1 LTETVA
7 TMAMMAGWMRR
18 SGFWFTLVL
27 ALAVCASAQESSVP
41 TEPAAPVE
49 SVEEASFGETT
60 PPPVVLY
67 GSDESEGS
75 EEPSGGTGPASDG
88 GARPAESAED
98 EAASQDAAPNAP
110 SDDPL
115 LAATRAIM
123 SGETDA
129 ESGADGDAPGGKY
142 TSQTRG
148 MLYKAAR
155 TMAALL
161 FVLALIL
168 LVSFFVKK
176 KGKGIPLLAGS
187 HLGSVMGK
195 VRLSQRATLHFVRC
209 GGRVLVV
216 GVTPNDISMIAE
228 FDETAFDMDDEEQA
242 SALGAGADS
251 AVGFLAQLKSNMAQM
266 KQNDE
271 AESEN
276 AGVGEDADIASLK
289 GEIHRLQ
296 EYLREPPSDSSE

>member
-1 LTETVA
+1 MTKTVV
-7 TMAMMAGWMRR
+7 TMAGWMR
-18 SGFWFTLVL
+18 SSSFWFTLFLV
-27 ALAVCASAQESSVP
+27 LAVCASAQEPSAP
-41 TEPAAPVE
+41 TEPALPVE
-49 SVEEASFGETT
+49 SVEDASFGETT

-67 GSDESEGS
+67 GDDESEGR
-75 EEPSGGTGPASDG
+75 EESAGETEAVSADE
-88 GARPAESAED
+88 AQPAEAGEG
-98 EAASQDAAPNAP
+98 EAASQDAAPSAP
-110 SDDPL
+110 PDDSL

-129 ESGADGDAPGGKY
+129 ESGADGDASGGEY
-142 TSQTRG
+142 TSPTREL
-148 MLYKAAR
+148 LYRIAR
-155 TMAALL
+155 TTMALL

-168 LVSFFVKK
+168 LVSTFLKK

-228 FDETAFDMDDEEQA
+228 FDETAFDVEDEEQA
-242 SALGAGADS
+242 SALGAGAES

-266 KQNDE
+266 KQNGE

-276 AGVGEDADIASLK
+276 ADVGEDADIASLK